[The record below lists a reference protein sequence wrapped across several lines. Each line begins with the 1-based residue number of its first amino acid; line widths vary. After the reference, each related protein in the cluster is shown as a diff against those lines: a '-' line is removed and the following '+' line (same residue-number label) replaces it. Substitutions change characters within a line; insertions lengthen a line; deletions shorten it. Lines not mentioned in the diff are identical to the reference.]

1 MRCAAPPCMA
11 DLDPATIFAPRFNAL
26 GAPWAATGS
35 IASMIYGEIRVT
47 HDIDIIVLLSGEAVS
62 ALKPVFPENEFY
74 CPPREV
80 VEVERAR
87 DRRGHFNIIHFESGY
102 KADVYVSAADPLH
115 GWALRNRRSVDI
127 GETQLWL
134 APPEYVIVH
143 KLEFFREGGSEK
155 HVRDIRGMLAVTEI
169 DRSLLEKEIEA
180 RQLQESWR
188 AVETPE

>member
-1 MRCAAPPCMA
+1 MA

-47 HDIDIIVLLSGEAVS
+47 HDIDIIIVLAGEAIA
-62 ALKPVFPENEFY
+62 ALERVFPEDEFY
-74 CPPREV
+74 RPPRDV
-80 VEVERAR
+80 VEIERAR

-102 KADVYVSAADPLH
+102 KADVYLSADDPLH

-155 HVRDIRGMLAVTEI
+155 HLRDIRGMLAVTEV
-169 DRSLLEKEIEA
+169 DRAFLDKEIDA
-180 RQLQESWR
+180 RQLRDVWR
-188 AVETPE
+188 AVEKSK